1 MRAPLSL
8 SKNAHHARAKMG
20 VLVYV
25 KQKNERKAKK
35 SEGWLSLHF
44 LLANFLRFMATNLSL
59 TQFET

>member
-1 MRAPLSL
+1 MQNDGGSLLREPPFSL

-35 SEGWLSLHF
+35 SEGWYCQVF
-44 LLANFLRFMATNLSL
+44 FAN
-59 TQFET
+59 